1 MPNPT
6 PGRHRAPGAPSP
18 VSALSSAVSRSAKPI
33 GKVSAALAVSGG
45 LVASFS
51 LPATAS
57 PLTKQAK
64 PAVAP
69 AAAAPAAAAPAAAV
83 SAATP
88 ALEAVAVSTA
98 TSSRAAVISPTFGE
112 IGFTGVVKP
121 KPAPAPE
128 PVVLAESVANV
139 ERAVVQPSR
148 STHRSSLTGASST
161 TRHRASSTVHHR
173 ATAAPAPHR
182 RHVAAPAPQAP
193 SAPASSGVLGIA
205 ASLAGISY
213 VYGGTTPAGFD
224 CSGYTQYVFAKV
236 GKSLPRT
243 AEAQRAAATPV
254 SNPQP
259 GDLVFFGAPAFH
271 VGIYAGGG
279 TMWDSPRTG
288 KSTDKHSIWSSN
300 VTYGRP

>member
-1 MPNPT
+1 VPNPT

-18 VSALSSAVSRSAKPI
+18 VSALSSAVSRAAKPI

-51 LPATAS
+51 LPASAS
-57 PLTKQAK
+57 PLSKQAE
-64 PAVAP
+64 P
-69 AAAAPAAAAPAAAV
+69 AAAPAAAAPV
-83 SAATP
+83 AATP
-88 ALEAVAVSTA
+88 ALDAVAVSTA
-98 TSSRAAVISPTFGE
+98 ASSRAAVVSPTFGA

-121 KPAPAPE
+121 KPKPRPKPAPE

-139 ERAVVQPSR
+139 ERAVAQPSR
-148 STHRSSLTGASST
+148 STHRSHLAVDSSSPRPHASS
-161 TRHRASSTVHHR
+161 HRAGS
-173 ATAAPAPHR
+173 
-182 RHVAAPAPQAP
+182 APAPQRRHVTAPAPQSP

-205 ASLAGISY
+205 AGLAGISY
-213 VYGGTTPAGFD
+213 VYGGTTPSGFD
-224 CSGYTQYVFAKV
+224 CSGYTQYVFARA

-259 GDLVFFGAPAFH
+259 GDLVFFGAPAYH

-279 TMWDSPRTG
+279 MMWDSPRTG
-288 KSTDKHSIWSSN
+288 KSTSKQTIWSSS
-300 VTYGRP
+300 VTYARP

>member
-18 VSALSSAVSRSAKPI
+18 VSALSSALSRSAKPI

-51 LPATAS
+51 LPASAS
-57 PLTKQAK
+57 PLSKQAR

-69 AAAAPAAAAPAAAV
+69 AAAAPAAAM
-83 SAATP
+83 P
-88 ALEAVAVSTA
+88 ALDAVAVSTA
-98 TSSRAAVISPTFGE
+98 VPSRAAVVSPTFGE

-121 KPAPAPE
+121 KPTPKPQPAPE

-139 ERAVVQPSR
+139 ERAVAQPSR
-148 STHRSSLTGASST
+148 STHRSRLGGTSSSPRHHASS
-161 TRHRASSTVHHR
+161 HRAGS
-173 ATAAPAPHR
+173 ALAPQR
-182 RHVAAPAPQAP
+182 RHVPAPAPQAP

-205 ASLAGISY
+205 AGLAGISY
-213 VYGGTTPAGFD
+213 VYGGTTPSGFD
-224 CSGYTQYVFAKV
+224 CSGYTQWVFAKA
-236 GKSLPRT
+236 GRSLPRT

-271 VGIYAGGG
+271 VGIYAGHG

-288 KSTDKHSIWSSN
+288 KSTGQHSIWSSN

>member
-18 VSALSSAVSRSAKPI
+18 VCALSSAVSRSAKPI

-45 LVASFS
+45 LLASFT
-51 LPATAS
+51 LPASAS
-57 PLTKQAK
+57 PMSKQAK

-69 AAAAPAAAAPAAAV
+69 APAAAPAAAAPA
-83 SAATP
+83 
-88 ALEAVAVSTA
+88 LDAVAVSTA
-98 TSSRAAVISPTFGE
+98 TSSRAAVVSPTFGD

-121 KPAPAPE
+121 KPKPKPTPAPE

-148 STHRSSLTGASST
+148 STHRSSLAGASSST
-161 TRHRASSTVHHR
+161 HHHAGSSRHHRAS
-173 ATAAPAPHR
+173 AAPAPHR
-182 RHVAAPAPQAP
+182 RHVAAPAPRAG
-193 SAPASSGVLGIA
+193 ASSGVLGVA
-205 ASLAGISY
+205 ASLAGIPY
-213 VYGGTTPAGFD
+213 VYGGTTPSGFD

-236 GKSLPRT
+236 GRSLPRT
-243 AEAQRAAATPV
+243 AEAQRAASTPV

-259 GDLVFFGAPAFH
+259 GDLVFFGAPAYH

-279 TMWDSPRTG
+279 MMWDSPRTG
-288 KSTDKHSIWSSN
+288 KSTSKQTIWSSS

>member
-1 MPNPT
+1 VPNPT

-18 VSALSSAVSRSAKPI
+18 VSALSSALSRSAKPI

-51 LPATAS
+51 LPASAS
-57 PLTKQAK
+57 PLSKQAR

-69 AAAAPAAAAPAAAV
+69 AAAAPAAAA
-83 SAATP
+83 TP
-88 ALEAVAVSTA
+88 ALDAVAVSTA
-98 TSSRAAVISPTFGE
+98 ASSRAAVVSPTFGE

-121 KPAPAPE
+121 KPKPKPQPAPE

-139 ERAVVQPSR
+139 ERAVAQPSR
-148 STHRSSLTGASST
+148 SMHRSRLGGTSSSPRHHASS
-161 TRHRASSTVHHR
+161 HRASS
-173 ATAAPAPHR
+173 APAPQR

-193 SAPASSGVLGIA
+193 SAPASAGVLGTA

-213 VYGGTTPAGFD
+213 VYGGTTPSGFD
-224 CSGYTQYVFAKV
+224 CSGYTQYVFAKA
-236 GKSLPRT
+236 GRSLPRT

-271 VGIYAGGG
+271 VGIYAGNG

-288 KSTDKHSIWSSN
+288 KTTGKHSIWSSN
-300 VTYGRP
+300 VSYGRP